1 MTLTQNTSVVGKK
14 RYKCCVYLGLKTEYS
29 NIYDLK
35 PLNEQLKEAKILFND
50 NRLIS
55 FLKLSVVVNSNT

>member
-1 MTLTQNTSVVGKK
+1 M
-14 RYKCCVYLGLKTEYS
+14 YLGLKTEYS
-29 NIYDLK
+29 KIYDLK

-55 FLKLSVVVNSNT
+55 FLKLSVIKLILTLEIIIIKQLVFQ